1 MTYAIIPSAKRISA
15 IMPSAQNDGGGYTFQ
30 LAGAEDYR
38 KYAREPP
45 DEGDALASEHE
56 RPLIRNHGVA
66 VLMEIFDTVYV
77 GSPFTGMSLV
87 DELSTIKGY
96 ELKTRYC
103 IISAVLRW
111 AAARDEP
118 QVRKVGGKWVL

>member
-1 MTYAIIPSAKRISA
+1 MTYAIIPSAHRISA
-15 IMPSAQNDGGGYTFQ
+15 IMPSAENHKDGYTFQ
-30 LAGAEDYR
+30 LAAAEDYR
-38 KYAREPP
+38 KYAREHP
-45 DEGDALASEHE
+45 DEGDALASKRE

-87 DELSTIKGY
+87 NELSTIRGY

-103 IISAVLRW
+103 IVSAVLRW
-111 AAARDEP
+111 AAAQDEP